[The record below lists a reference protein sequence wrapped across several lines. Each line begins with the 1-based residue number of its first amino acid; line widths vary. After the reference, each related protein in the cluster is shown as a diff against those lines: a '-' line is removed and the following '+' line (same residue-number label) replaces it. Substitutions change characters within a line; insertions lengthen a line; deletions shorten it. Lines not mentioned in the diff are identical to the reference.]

1 VWTIIFI
8 GYSSSFLNTDL
19 YTSGGG
25 FSSIQQDKWLGERML
40 LVKHSRRGHTNG
52 TIMDEIAKKL
62 AGKFIVLDG
71 PDGSG
76 KSTQIAMLA
85 DLLAAQGAE
94 VVTVCDPG
102 GTEVGEKI
110 RSVLLDRETGSVS
123 PMCEMLLFMA
133 SRAQLVA
140 ERIRPALE
148 AGKTVLC
155 DRFISATIAYQGAVG
170 IDHGTIIELGETA
183 TGGLWPDLTIILDV
197 PVETGMERISAG
209 RSCPGDRME
218 TKGSAFHKSVRRIF
232 KELAEYY
239 RRPVEYV
246 NAEKDADEVFAETL
260 SVLERIFPIKNA

>member
-1 VWTIIFI
+1 M
-8 GYSSSFLNTDL
+8 G
-19 YTSGGG
+19 
-25 FSSIQQDKWLGERML
+25 
-40 LVKHSRRGHTNG
+40 
-52 TIMDEIAKKL
+52 EIAKKL

-76 KSTQIAMLA
+76 KSTQITLLA
-85 DLLAAQGAE
+85 DWLTAQGVE
-94 VVTVCDPG
+94 VVKVCDPG
-102 GTEVGEKI
+102 GTKVGEKI

-148 AGKTVLC
+148 AGKVVLC

-170 IDHGTIIELGETA
+170 IGHETIIKLGDTA
-183 TGGLWPDLTIILDV
+183 IGGLWPDLTIILDV
-197 PVETGMERISAG
+197 PVETGMERINTG

-232 KELAEYY
+232 GELGEYY

-246 NAEKDADEVFAETL
+246 NAEKGTEEVFKSILDAM
-260 SVLERIFPIKNA
+260 ERAFS

>member
-1 VWTIIFI
+1 
-8 GYSSSFLNTDL
+8 
-19 YTSGGG
+19 
-25 FSSIQQDKWLGERML
+25 MP

-52 TIMDEIAKKL
+52 TIMNEIAKKL

-85 DLLAAQGAE
+85 DWLAGQGAE
-94 VVTVCDPG
+94 VIRVCDPG

-123 PMCEMLLFMA
+123 PMCEVLLFMA
-133 SRAQLVA
+133 SRAQLIA

-148 AGKTVLC
+148 AGKVVLC

-170 IDHGTIIELGETA
+170 IDHETIIKLGDTA

-197 PVETGMERISAG
+197 PVETGAERISAG

-232 KELAEYY
+232 GELGEYY
-239 RRPVEYV
+239 PRPVEYV

-260 SVLERIFPIKNA
+260 SVLERNFLVKDA